1 MALTAQQIAT
11 IAARLWSDDDCATFA
26 LLDGAGIP
34 ALPDKLQQAPELEF
48 ECLYSGELEPGV
60 ADMAPYIARLEAGS
74 EFATWVMHGWGQKR
88 GVFAQAPR
96 DVGLPV
102 LRRHFRKLNMVYG
115 PDASPLL
122 FRYYDPRVMQM
133 FLSVCEGDERKQLF
147 GPVIR
152 YVFEGD
158 GMAEGVT
165 ASAPDGE
172 LVKEHFSLT

>member
-11 IAARLWSDDDCATFA
+11 IAGRLWADEDCATFA

-34 ALPDKLQQAPELEF
+34 ALPDKLQQAPGLEF

-60 ADMAPYIARLEAGS
+60 AEMAPYIARLEAGS
-74 EFATWVMHGWGQKR
+74 EFAGWVMNGWGQKR
-88 GVFAQAPR
+88 GIFAHVPR

-122 FRYYDPRVMQM
+122 FRYYDPRVMRM
-133 FLSVCEGDERKQLF
+133 FLSSCERDERKQLF
-147 GPVIR
+147 GPVSS

-158 GMAEGVT
+158 SVAEGVT
-165 ASAPDGE
+165 MSAPGGE
-172 LVKEHFSLT
+172 LVEELFSLA

>member
-11 IAARLWSDDDCATFA
+11 IAGRLWPDDECTTFA

-34 ALPDKLQQAPELEF
+34 DLPGKLQQAPDLEF

-60 ADMAPYIARLEAGS
+60 ADMAPYIARLEAGT
-74 EFATWVMHGWGQKR
+74 EFAIWAMNGWGQQR
-88 GVFAQAPR
+88 GIFAHVPR

-122 FRYYDPRVMQM
+122 FRYYDPRVMRR
-133 FLSVCEGDERKQLF
+133 FLSACEPDERKQMF
-147 GPVIR
+147 GPVSS
-152 YVFEGD
+152 YVFDGD
-158 GMAEGVT
+158 NVAEGVT
-165 ASAPDGE
+165 VSAPGGE
-172 LVKEHFSLT
+172 LVEERFPVA